1 MLHEPVVVLTDY
13 LLAVECGVFA
23 TLLVRR
29 GADAAWSTV
38 FAATSVASLLGGTVH
53 GFFPSDAESLASRAL
68 WVITMLCVG
77 VTAAALVR
85 VGAGVGWGRERAR
98 TLNPGL
104 GMALIGYVG
113 VVLFVSRDF
122 NVAIAAYLPAALFTM
137 FAFARNGWRGRPA
150 GVAPALSG
158 IAITIGG
165 AAAQSVGI
173 GLHPVYFDHNALYHV
188 VQAVA
193 LYLLFRAALEV
204 GESS

>member
-1 MLHEPVVVLTDY
+1 MPHEPAVALTDY

-23 TLLVRR
+23 ALLARR
-29 GADAAWSTV
+29 GADAAWTVV

-53 GFFPSDAESLASRAL
+53 GFLPDAEGPASRAL
-68 WVITMLCVG
+68 WAITILCVG

-85 VGAGVGWGRERAR
+85 AGAGVGWGRERAR
-98 TLNPGL
+98 RLNSGL
-104 GMALIGYVG
+104 GLALIGYAG
-113 VVLFVSRDF
+113 VVLFVRREF
-122 NVAIAAYLPAALFTM
+122 TVAIAAYLPAALFLM
-137 FAFARNGWRGRPA
+137 FVFARNGWRGRPA

-158 IAITIGG
+158 ITITIGG
-165 AAAQSVGI
+165 AAAQNAGI

-204 GESS
+204 GETS

>member
-1 MLHEPVVVLTDY
+1 MLHDTVVMLTDY
-13 LLAVECGVFA
+13 LLAAECGVFA
-23 TLLVRR
+23 ALLARR

-38 FAATSVASLLGGTVH
+38 FAATSAASLLGGTVH
-53 GFFPSDAESLASRAL
+53 GFFPSDAESAASRAL
-68 WVITMLCVG
+68 WMTTMLCVG

-85 VGAGVGWGRERAR
+85 AGAGVGWGRERAR

-104 GMALIGYVG
+104 GMALIGYAG
-113 VVLFVSRDF
+113 VVVFVSRDF
-122 NVAIAAYLPAALFTM
+122 NVAIAAYLPAAVFTM
-137 FAFARNGWRGRPA
+137 FVFARNGWRGRSA

-165 AAAQSVGI
+165 AAAQSAGI

-188 VQAVA
+188 VQVVA

>member
-1 MLHEPVVVLTDY
+1 MLHPAVVLTDY

-23 TLLVRR
+23 AVLARR
-29 GADAAWSTV
+29 GADGAWVVV

-53 GFFPSDAESLASRAL
+53 GFLPDAEAPASRAL

-85 VGAGVGWGRERAR
+85 AGAGVGWGRERAR

-104 GMALIGYVG
+104 GIALIGYTG
-113 VVLFVSRDF
+113 VVLFVSREF
-122 NVAIAAYLPAALFTM
+122 IVAIAAYLPAALFMM
-137 FAFARNGWRGRPA
+137 FVFARNGWRGRPA

-165 AAAQSVGI
+165 AAAQSAEI
-173 GLHPVYFDHNALYHV
+173 GVHPVYFDHNALYHV

-193 LYLLFRAALEV
+193 MYLLFRAALEV